1 MENIENFKGLKQI
14 NLEINERATIK
25 PAIKKLAEKRG
36 GKQAILEQYTD
47 VYMDEVLSELL
58 EDYHQKK
65 LSEINTEL
73 SAYDEYSQSLV
84 AKANMYINKLES
96 SMQKSA
102 DPTTEYELQQHNYLV
117 DELKKTLFKA
127 FIGANPNMDELESV
141 LKQAEYD
148 KGYAQA
154 LTCLQSMLT
163 SNITG
168 NNQISEE
175 LKQRLRVDLADKMQ
189 EIHMHVL
196 SVDYQT
202 VQEIKKNINKNI
214 GLAGGQLHQFALLNN
229 IDRKNGM

>member
-1 MENIENFKGLKQI
+1 
-14 NLEINERATIK
+14 
-25 PAIKKLAEKRG
+25 PAIKKLAELRG

-148 KGYAQA
+148 KG
-154 LTCLQSMLT
+154 
-163 SNITG
+163 
-168 NNQISEE
+168 
-175 LKQRLRVDLADKMQ
+175 
-189 EIHMHVL
+189 
-196 SVDYQT
+196 
-202 VQEIKKNINKNI
+202 
-214 GLAGGQLHQFALLNN
+214 
-229 IDRKNGM
+229 